1 MFEKRKHTMFAR
13 WDRMAK
19 AFTRCGREISIAVKS
34 GGDNPDYNPSLRRA
48 IQNARAVN
56 MPKDNI
62 AKAIKKASG
71 ADAVD
76 YETVYYEG
84 YGPHGIAI
92 MVETATDNQN
102 RTVANVRLIF
112 RKNGGNVG
120 TTGSVAYMFVR
131 QGVFTLQAQDRDEEE
146 LELDLMDFGL
156 EELEHDQNADNE
168 PVLVVRTAF
177 TDFNTMSNGLE
188 SLDINPISSITEFTP
203 TATTELSE
211 DQMVEV
217 LALIDKLEQD
227 DDVQRVFHTLA

>member
-156 EELEHDQNADNE
+156 EELEHDQNSDNE

>member
-19 AFTRCGREISIAVKS
+19 AFTRCGREIAIAVKS
-34 GGDNPDYNPSLRRA
+34 GGENPDYNPSLRRA

-56 MPKDNI
+56 MPKDKI

-120 TTGSVAYMFVR
+120 TTGSVAYMFER
-131 QGVFTLQAQDRDEEE
+131 QGVFTLHQQDRDEEE
-146 LELDLMDFGL
+146 LELDLMDYGL
-156 EELEHDQNADNE
+156 EELEHDKNESDE
-168 PVLVVRTAF
+168 PVLIVRTAF
-177 TDFNTMSNGLE
+177 TDFNTMSNGLD
-188 SLDINPISSITEFTP
+188 SLKINPISSITEFVP
-203 TATTELSE
+203 TATTELTDE
-211 DQMVEV
+211 QVVEV
-217 LALIDKLEQD
+217 LALVDKLEQD

>member
-19 AFTRCGREISIAVKS
+19 AFTRCSREISIAVKS

-120 TTGSVAYMFVR
+120 TTGSVAYTFVR
-131 QGVFTLQAQDRDEEE
+131 QGVFTLHAQERDEEE

-156 EELEHDQNADNE
+156 EELERDQNADNE

-188 SLDINPISSITEFTP
+188 SLDIDPISSITEFTP

-211 DQMVEV
+211 EQMVEV

>member
-1 MFEKRKHTMFAR
+1 MFAR

-19 AFTRCGREISIAVKS
+19 AFTRCGREIAIAVKS

-48 IQNARAVN
+48 IQNARAAN
-56 MPKDNI
+56 MPKDKI
-62 AKAIKKASG
+62 EKAIKKASG
-71 ADAVD
+71 VDAVD

-84 YGPHGIAI
+84 YGPHGIAM

-120 TTGSVAYMFVR
+120 TTGSVAYMFER
-131 QGVFTLQAQDRDEEE
+131 QGVFTLSAEARDEEE
-146 LELDLMDFGL
+146 LELNLMDFGL
-156 EELEHDQNADNE
+156 EELEHDQNDENE
-168 PVLVVRTAF
+168 PILVVRTAF

-188 SLDINPISSITEFTP
+188 SLEINPISSNTEFAP
-203 TATTELSE
+203 TSTIELSE
-211 DQMVEV
+211 EQMVEV
-217 LALIDKLEQD
+217 LALVDKLEQD

>member
-1 MFEKRKHTMFAR
+1 
-13 WDRMAK
+13 
-19 AFTRCGREISIAVKS
+19 
-34 GGDNPDYNPSLRRA
+34 
-48 IQNARAVN
+48 

-71 ADAVD
+71 ADSVD

-131 QGVFTLQAQDRDEEE
+131 QGVFTLQAQERDEEE

-156 EELEHDQNADNE
+156 EELERDQNGDDE

-188 SLDINPISSITEFTP
+188 SLDIDPISSITEFTP

-211 DQMVEV
+211 EQMVEV

>member
-156 EELEHDQNADNE
+156 EELEHDQNSDNE

-211 DQMVEV
+211 EQMVEV
-217 LALIDKLEQD
+217 LSLIDKLEQD

>member
-19 AFTRCGREISIAVKS
+19 AFTRCSREISIAVKS

-71 ADAVD
+71 ADSVD

-131 QGVFTLQAQDRDEEE
+131 QGVFTLQAQERDEEE

-156 EELEHDQNADNE
+156 EELERDQNGDDE

-188 SLDINPISSITEFTP
+188 SLDIDPISSITEFTP

-211 DQMVEV
+211 EQMVEV